1 MKFMFDMQKDTIS
14 NSFLLS
20 LTSDKKGRAAGPG
33 TAERKRTAALGT
45 AGCADPSSA

>member
-20 LTSDKKGRAAGPG
+20 LTSDKKGRIQELLKGLDFLFHFNYLIKYLANFY
-33 TAERKRTAALGT
+33 
-45 AGCADPSSA
+45 